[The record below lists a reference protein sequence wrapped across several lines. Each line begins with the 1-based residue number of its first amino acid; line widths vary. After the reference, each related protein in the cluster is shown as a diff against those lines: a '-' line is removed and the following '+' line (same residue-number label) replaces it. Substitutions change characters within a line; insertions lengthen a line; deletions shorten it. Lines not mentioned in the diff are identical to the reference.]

1 MIYEAMNYCSDRGKE
16 MLKELLSGRPQSD
29 RKQDKNGKPAPG
41 GNGNRQKRTGDGE
54 KKKTASR
61 TTGKTSEKTYVPY
74 AEKKERGWAV
84 SKKGAKS
91 HGTKKGAKYT
101 KRHPPVRFEAAWQ
114 SETRSEAS
122 RLEYR
127 LKWLTKAEK
136 EALISGNLPENADMA
151 GYVRAEIP
159 GNTSIC

>member
-1 MIYEAMNYCSDRGKE
+1 MMWYTYILRCEDGSLY
-16 MLKELLSGRPQSD
+16 SGITTDLPR
-29 RKQDKNGKPAPG
+29 RF
-41 GNGNRQKRTGDGE
+41 RE
-54 KKKTASR
+54 HAS
-61 TTGKTSEKTYVPY
+61 
-74 AEKKERGWAV
+74 
-84 SKKGAKS
+84 
-91 HGTKKGAKYT
+91 GTKKGAKYT

-127 LKWLTKAEK
+127 LKRLTKADK